1 MTAITQ
7 SFNEV
12 IEYLHQ
18 QVGNQWVVGTP
29 LGIGKPNPLINA
41 LYDHAEANPAV
52 SLDLFTA
59 LSLALPQGKSLLE
72 QRFLAAFNQRFFG
85 AYPELKYPPKRFT
98 RKHHGA
104 RVLHAIGTV
113 FG

>member
-7 SFNEV
+7 SFNEA
-12 IEYLHQ
+12 IEHLHK

-52 SLDLFTA
+52 DDE
-59 LSLALPQGKSLLE
+59 GI
-72 QRFLAAFNQRFFG
+72 
-85 AYPELKYPPKRFT
+85 ELCPAWRLGN
-98 RKHHGA
+98 R
-104 RVLHAIGTV
+104 L
-113 FG
+113 